1 MRVFAFS
8 DPATRNSRDAPNHI
22 RAKRLEGSSEPG
34 RKQVWGLALCEPPMR
49 GLTGPRYAATGTTMM
64 RATSVV
70 ISLVAAMLIGAAL
83 AYAFVGAGFVSSD
96 FRVPTSSE
104 ASPS

>member
-1 MRVFAFS
+1 
-8 DPATRNSRDAPNHI
+8 
-22 RAKRLEGSSEPG
+22 
-34 RKQVWGLALCEPPMR
+34 
-49 GLTGPRYAATGTTMM
+49 MM

-96 FRVPTSSE
+96 LRVPTSSE